1 MDVGRPQGPGVLGGG
16 FSTGKV
22 VGNEVTSR
30 GIGIT
35 VEGWARER
43 GFEGPGRG
51 IGVAM
56 TRFVDVLENRH
67 IEIKAEGIPCME
79 RRWRGSEW

>member
-1 MDVGRPQGPGVLGGG
+1 
-16 FSTGKV
+16 
-22 VGNEVTSR
+22 
-30 GIGIT
+30 
-35 VEGWARER
+35 
-43 GFEGPGRG
+43 
-51 IGVAM
+51 M